1 MKNCIY
7 CYITVCNYILQYL
20 YSIFY
25 TAFCGLVI
33 VKRHFTIRLNQIF
46 TVMLVKAT
54 IKYVIWSANP
64 STLYILIVHLN
75 ILILTK
81 CVSLKKRNKKKCHL
95 LSQYVY
101 LNDYV
106 KLKRLNLGV
115 MYTNVQCYPLDITTC
130 CYSCL
135 YCPLS
140 VNQLET
146 TFK

>member
-1 MKNCIY
+1 
-7 CYITVCNYILQYL
+7 
-20 YSIFY
+20 
-25 TAFCGLVI
+25 
-33 VKRHFTIRLNQIF
+33 
-46 TVMLVKAT
+46 MLVKAT

-81 CVSLKKRNKKKCHL
+81 CVSLKKQQKKV
-95 LSQYVY
+95 SQYVY

-106 KLKRLNLGV
+106 KLKRLSLGV

-140 VNQLET
+140 VN
-146 TFK
+146 